1 MAMKAELNALDDKV
15 TQLAQLCQKLRKDN
29 NQLRQQLATAQS
41 EQALGGKGKHRHDPT
56 RRFAQPDSRWGRM
69 SKEAGGLEVNVMGR
83 EFRVS
88 CTEEERR
95 DLLKAVDY
103 LNAKMREIRDTGKVI
118 GVERIAIMA
127 ALNITHEY
135 LSTRM
140 DGGFDVGEFKRRML
154 SMQAIIDQAM
164 NSQVELF

>member
-1 MAMKAELNALDDKV
+1 
-15 TQLAQLCQKLRKDN
+15 
-29 NQLRQQLATAQS
+29 
-41 EQALGGKGKHRHDPT
+41 
-56 RRFAQPDSRWGRM
+56 M
-69 SKEAGGLEVNVMGR
+69 SKEARGLEVNVMGR

-103 LNAKMREIRDTGKVI
+103 LNAKMREIRDSGKVI

-135 LSTRM
+135 LSARM
-140 DGGFDVGEFKRRML
+140 DGGFDVGEFKRRMS

-164 NSQVELF
+164 NGQDELF